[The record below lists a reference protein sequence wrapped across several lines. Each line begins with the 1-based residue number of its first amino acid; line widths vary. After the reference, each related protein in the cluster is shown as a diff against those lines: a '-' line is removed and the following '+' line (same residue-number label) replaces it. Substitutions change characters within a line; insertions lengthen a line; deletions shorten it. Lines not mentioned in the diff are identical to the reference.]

1 MTNCHWQ
8 NNNSQPGWIVIRT
21 RLKGENGLTRL
32 KGENGLTRLKGED
45 GLTRLKGE
53 DGLLFIRTT
62 TKGRALLWS
71 GCRWKNR
78 SLKVTI

>member
-32 KGENGLTRLKGED
+32 KGE
-45 GLTRLKGE
+45 

-71 GCRWKNR
+71 GSRVRVEEQEPKSYN
-78 SLKVTI
+78 LKKIVFKRFFDK